1 MYLKLKVIYEKLL
14 SSLSLTFLSFPYIIY
29 VFLNTDLN
37 YELFFLG
44 LFMIGVDYFTMSQVK
59 NYILR
64 VLISTFFIVFF
75 YCKLI
80 FNDTEI
86 TIHQLRFREFTL
98 LFSAITLILTLFILK
113 GNEGNKKFNSFLFIF
128 GCTFF
133 FNTNSNKYFNQKY
146 ILNENKF
153 KFDNKLLDTNPS
165 KAPVLFLL
173 FDELSSSNEI
183 FSFTKDSIDL
193 YFDRQLKENGFE
205 VISDFKSNSTRTKFS
220 MPSIFNFNLHTNSR
234 VLDSLEK
241 INENVTIQKSYY
253 WLASNNLLVDSLN
266 KKGIYSTSYGLF
278 PFKKG
283 SVARDFIY
291 WWPSFLDPLR
301 MFGGSRFLTLFFQ
314 NSFLKSLE
322 SVFIEVTTVDKFRES
337 VFEKLKT
344 LDPKENNLYYFHFF
358 APHEPFTWG
367 EEYHSENTLSKSE
380 RTPEVE
386 LDEHIK
392 YRRFFLNK
400 VLPLIISEKFK
411 SSRIIIVGDHGFRFN
426 RNEINPR
433 LTNVYLYNY
442 PNGIVKGSDYVVQD
456 LGYLIFNSFK

>member
-1 MYLKLKVIYEKLL
+1 M
-14 SSLSLTFLSFPYIIY
+14 
-29 VFLNTDLN
+29 
-37 YELFFLG
+37 
-44 LFMIGVDYFTMSQVK
+44 
-59 NYILR
+59 
-64 VLISTFFIVFF
+64 
-75 YCKLI
+75 
-80 FNDTEI
+80 
-86 TIHQLRFREFTL
+86 
-98 LFSAITLILTLFILK
+98 
-113 GNEGNKKFNSFLFIF
+113 
-128 GCTFF
+128 
-133 FNTNSNKYFNQKY
+133 
-146 ILNENKF
+146 
-153 KFDNKLLDTNPS
+153 
-165 KAPVLFLL
+165 
-173 FDELSSSNEI
+173 
-183 FSFTKDSIDL
+183 
-193 YFDRQLKENGFE
+193 
-205 VISDFKSNSTRTKFS
+205 
-220 MPSIFNFNLHTNSR
+220 
-234 VLDSLEK
+234 
-241 INENVTIQKSYY
+241 TIQKSYY

-456 LGYLIFNSFK
+456 LDTIIY